1 MERPRITL
9 EVTFRDDIDGE
20 EVSLKGYFT
29 FEVENHIITVRA
41 ASLPNNAVIS
51 AALTQ
56 DDGIITERGFK
67 ICSNVE
73 GNEDVTKCLLC
84 PCLLPTAMNQNDLPD
99 WKQQGT
105 RSDQCICCMH
115 NDLAKQSQNKDA
127 ISTCHCDP
135 AKRDGPELPTKIERL
150 IQVTYELESELE
162 ETSKVPGPS
171 EEQIL
176 EETPKMK
183 CLCKEG
189 AHADAA
195 KKLPEQVVQSPTP
208 NYEKDKPEQQIIS
221 PRPAMQE
228 VRTPGQTPQKPSQYP
243 PQGSPS
249 PPKSAITTSPNQ
261 TKSKR
266 TKDKPEQK
274 IISPQPAKQEVRTP
288 VQTPQKTSPCPPLGR
303 PIPPKSASTTSPNQ
317 TKSMR
322 TKDKPEQKIISP
334 QPAKQEVRTPV
345 QTPQKTSPCPPL
357 GRPIPPKS
365 ASTTSPNQTKSMR
378 TPAKQEVRTPV
389 QTPQKTSPCPPLGRP
404 IPPKSA
410 STTSPNQ
417 TKSMRTKDK
426 PEQKIISPQ
435 PAKQEVRTPVQT
447 PQKTSPCPP
456 LGRPSPPKSAFT
468 TSPNQT
474 KSMRTKDKPEQ
485 KIISPQPAKQEVRTP
500 VQTPQKPS
508 SYPPQGSPSTSESAF
523 IASPNRTESK
533 QTITRSDN
541 LTDYRRLDGTLS
553 TTTEDEQSF
562 QYPQTRPGTPQF
574 SSPETPQ
581 AGDRTFIGTPQQTI
595 TRSDNLTDYRRLD
608 GTLSTTTDDEQSF
621 QYSQTRPGTPQFSSP
636 ETPQAGDRAF
646 IGSPHQTDAIS
657 TCHCDPAKRD
667 GPELPTK
674 IERLIQVTYELE
686 SELEETSKVPGP
698 SEEQIL
704 EEKDKPE
711 QKIISPQSAMQEVRT
726 PVQTPQK
733 PSQYPPQGIP
743 SPPKSAFT
751 ASPNRT
757 ESMRTK
763 DQPEKKIISPE
774 PAMQEVRTPVQTP
787 QKPSQYPPQGS
798 PSTPESAFIASPNRT
813 ESKQTITRSDNLTD
827 YRRLDGTLSTTTED
841 EQSFQYPQT
850 RPGTPQFSSPE
861 TPQAGDR
868 AFIGSP
874 HQTGVSQP
882 SPPDTD
888 WASRKQPTKK
898 VTFADETQYKEPPE
912 ELKEHHLGPIDT
924 KLTRPEETFQDGE
937 PFTSPRQF
945 AHPTDKKR
953 LAGPSGVDSPQP
965 ETAERGTPPKTAY
978 QPPEYFDPNS
988 SIVYSDPI
996 ASSTPL
1002 RLSLEDGVKLEQ
1014 IPQPSKQVVQPETV
1028 GPVVQSAPV
1037 EQVEDLVLYDLIKEV
1052 YDLHKLSQNSDLEE
1066 SKQGSFHEE
1075 NEVGPLKALRA
1086 IHNQRMDELHKHA
1099 EKIYN
1104 KKYNQEE
1111 LDTFRKVFDEH
1122 KSESREGVNF
1132 WDDSNFYVEVNRSL
1146 RELPNEKRASF
1157 TPGQNTSSAGF
1168 PSDLKKSRR
1177 KSSWVQRSSEFLRYS
1192 ANSLKVKLGF
1202 NRPNTRS
1209 EVNRSTRLQFISVSE
1224 DNFFTN
1230 GYLMFV
1236 FHLFY
1241 ELYTFI
1247 FQFT

>member
-378 TPAKQEVRTPV
+378 TKDKPEQKIISPQPAKQEVRTPV

-533 QTITRSDN
+533 QT
-541 LTDYRRLDGTLS
+541 
-553 TTTEDEQSF
+553 
-562 QYPQTRPGTPQF
+562 
-574 SSPETPQ
+574 
-581 AGDRTFIGTPQQTI
+581 
-595 TRSDNLTDYRRLD
+595 
-608 GTLSTTTDDEQSF
+608 
-621 QYSQTRPGTPQFSSP
+621 
-636 ETPQAGDRAF
+636 
-646 IGSPHQTDAIS
+646 
-657 TCHCDPAKRD
+657 
-667 GPELPTK
+667 
-674 IERLIQVTYELE
+674 
-686 SELEETSKVPGP
+686 
-698 SEEQIL
+698 
-704 EEKDKPE
+704 
-711 QKIISPQSAMQEVRT
+711 
-726 PVQTPQK
+726 
-733 PSQYPPQGIP
+733 
-743 SPPKSAFT
+743 
-751 ASPNRT
+751 
-757 ESMRTK
+757 
-763 DQPEKKIISPE
+763 

>member
-266 TKDKPEQK
+266 T
-274 IISPQPAKQEVRTP
+274 
-288 VQTPQKTSPCPPLGR
+288 
-303 PIPPKSASTTSPNQ
+303 
-317 TKSMR
+317 
-322 TKDKPEQKIISP
+322 
-334 QPAKQEVRTPV
+334 
-345 QTPQKTSPCPPL
+345 
-357 GRPIPPKS
+357 
-365 ASTTSPNQTKSMR
+365 
-378 TPAKQEVRTPV
+378 
-389 QTPQKTSPCPPLGRP
+389 
-404 IPPKSA
+404 
-410 STTSPNQ
+410 
-417 TKSMRTKDK
+417 
-426 PEQKIISPQ
+426 
-435 PAKQEVRTPVQT
+435 
-447 PQKTSPCPP
+447 
-456 LGRPSPPKSAFT
+456 
-468 TSPNQT
+468 
-474 KSMRTKDKPEQ
+474 
-485 KIISPQPAKQEVRTP
+485 PAKQEVRTP

>member
-208 NYEKDKPEQQIIS
+208 NYE
-221 PRPAMQE
+221 
-228 VRTPGQTPQKPSQYP
+228 
-243 PQGSPS
+243 
-249 PPKSAITTSPNQ
+249 
-261 TKSKR
+261 
-266 TKDKPEQK
+266 
-274 IISPQPAKQEVRTP
+274 
-288 VQTPQKTSPCPPLGR
+288 
-303 PIPPKSASTTSPNQ
+303 
-317 TKSMR
+317 
-322 TKDKPEQKIISP
+322 
-334 QPAKQEVRTPV
+334 
-345 QTPQKTSPCPPL
+345 
-357 GRPIPPKS
+357 
-365 ASTTSPNQTKSMR
+365 
-378 TPAKQEVRTPV
+378 
-389 QTPQKTSPCPPLGRP
+389 
-404 IPPKSA
+404 
-410 STTSPNQ
+410 
-417 TKSMRTKDK
+417 
-426 PEQKIISPQ
+426 
-435 PAKQEVRTPVQT
+435 
-447 PQKTSPCPP
+447 
-456 LGRPSPPKSAFT
+456 
-468 TSPNQT
+468 
-474 KSMRTKDKPEQ
+474 
-485 KIISPQPAKQEVRTP
+485 
-500 VQTPQKPS
+500 
-508 SYPPQGSPSTSESAF
+508 
-523 IASPNRTESK
+523 
-533 QTITRSDN
+533 ITRSDN

>member
-208 NYEKDKPEQQIIS
+208 NYE
-221 PRPAMQE
+221 
-228 VRTPGQTPQKPSQYP
+228 
-243 PQGSPS
+243 
-249 PPKSAITTSPNQ
+249 
-261 TKSKR
+261 
-266 TKDKPEQK
+266 
-274 IISPQPAKQEVRTP
+274 
-288 VQTPQKTSPCPPLGR
+288 
-303 PIPPKSASTTSPNQ
+303 
-317 TKSMR
+317 
-322 TKDKPEQKIISP
+322 
-334 QPAKQEVRTPV
+334 
-345 QTPQKTSPCPPL
+345 
-357 GRPIPPKS
+357 
-365 ASTTSPNQTKSMR
+365 
-378 TPAKQEVRTPV
+378 
-389 QTPQKTSPCPPLGRP
+389 
-404 IPPKSA
+404 
-410 STTSPNQ
+410 
-417 TKSMRTKDK
+417 
-426 PEQKIISPQ
+426 
-435 PAKQEVRTPVQT
+435 
-447 PQKTSPCPP
+447 
-456 LGRPSPPKSAFT
+456 
-468 TSPNQT
+468 
-474 KSMRTKDKPEQ
+474 
-485 KIISPQPAKQEVRTP
+485 PAKQEVRTP